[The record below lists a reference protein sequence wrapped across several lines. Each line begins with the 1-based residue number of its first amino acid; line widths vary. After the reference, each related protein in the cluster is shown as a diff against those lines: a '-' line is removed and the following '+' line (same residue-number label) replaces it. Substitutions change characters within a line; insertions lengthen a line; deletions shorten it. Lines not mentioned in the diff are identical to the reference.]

1 MRKYLLPDTG
11 KFYKANLHC
20 HTECS
25 DGNISAAE
33 MKKNYVERGYSIVAF
48 TDHDV
53 LVNHSYLNDDNF
65 LTILGFEMD
74 NTEALAPDNS
84 NLGNR
89 KNLHMNCFSKT
100 PDNVMPYFY
109 HTQFFDQ
116 YTGELLEKYKE
127 HIRFDPNDPGH
138 IREYTFE
145 CINEMIAAANEH
157 GFLVTLNHPTWSRQ
171 NYSDYMN
178 YKGLSAVEMFNFG
191 GLSRGFDDHANVV
204 YDDILRSGQRL
215 FITAGDDYHNEDEYE
230 TPLGEHDLGHGYGC
244 WTMIKADKLEYGAV
258 INALM
263 NRHCYATTG
272 PEIHE
277 LYVEDGRLHVKCS
290 PARTISIMCGF
301 RRGELHCEKAGEPFT
316 ETSFEIREKDKYYR
330 VTVTDH
336 EGHIAESC
344 AYFIDE
350 MID

>member
-1 MRKYLLPDTG
+1 MRKYLLPKDGT
-11 KFYKANLHC
+11 FYKANLHC

-25 DGNISAAE
+25 DGNVPASE
-33 MKKNYVERGYSIVAF
+33 MKKKYTDRGFSIVAF

-53 LVNHSYLNDDNF
+53 LVEHSYLNDENF

-74 NTEALAPDNS
+74 NTEALTDT

-100 PDNVMPYFY
+100 PHNKQPYFY
-109 HTQFFDQ
+109 RTSYSDQFV
-116 YTGELLEKYKE
+116 GEFLERYKD
-127 HIRFDPNDPGH
+127 HICFDPNDPGH
-138 IREYTFE
+138 TEKEYSFE
-145 CINEMIAAANEH
+145 CIGQMIKEANEL
-157 GFLVTLNHPTWSRQ
+157 GFLVTLNHPVWSRQ
-171 NYSDYMN
+171 NYNDYMT
-178 YKGLSAVEMFNFG
+178 YEGLSALEMFNGG
-191 GLSRGFDDHANVV
+191 GLTRGYDDHANVV

-215 FITAGDDYHNEDEYE
+215 FLTAGDDYHNEDEIE
-230 TPLGEHDLGHGYGC
+230 PLGEHDTPHIAAC
-244 WTMIKADKLEYGAV
+244 WTMIKAPKLEYGAV
-258 INALM
+258 IDALM

-277 LYVEDGRLHVKCS
+277 LYVEDGRLYVKCS
-290 PARTISIMCGF
+290 EAKKISITCGF
-301 RRGELHCEKAGEPFT
+301 RRAEAHYEKAGEPFT

-336 EGHIAESC
+336 EGNIAESC

-350 MID
+350 MI

>member
-1 MRKYLLPDTG
+1 MRKYLLPKDGT
-11 KFYKANLHC
+11 FYKANLHC

-25 DGNISAAE
+25 DGNIPASE
-33 MKKNYVERGYSIVAF
+33 MKKKYTDRGYSIVAF

-53 LVNHSYLNDDNF
+53 LVDHSYLNDENF

-74 NTEALAPDNS
+74 NTEALTDT

-100 PDNVMPYFY
+100 PHNKQPWFY
-109 HTQFFDQ
+109 RTHYSEK
-116 YTGELLEKYKE
+116 YTGEFLEKYKDK
-127 HIRFDPNDPGH
+127 ICFDPTDPGH
-138 IREYTFE
+138 ERVYNFD
-145 CINEMIAAANEH
+145 CINEMIAAANEG
-157 GFLVTLNHPTWSRQ
+157 GFLVSLNHPTWSRQ
-171 NYSDYMN
+171 NYNDYMN
-178 YKGLSAVEMFNFG
+178 YKGLASVEMFNWG

-215 FITAGDDYHNEDEYE
+215 FITAGDDYHNEDECE
-230 TPLGEHDLGHGYGC
+230 QTLGEHDISHGYGC
-244 WTMIKADKLEYGAV
+244 WTMIKAEKLEYGAV
-258 INALM
+258 IDALM

-277 LYVEDGRLHVKCS
+277 LYVEDGRLYVKCS
-290 PARTISIMCGF
+290 PAHTISIQCGF
-301 RRGELHCEKAGEPFT
+301 RRGALQVEKPGEPFT
-316 ETSFEIREKDKYYR
+316 EASFEIREKDKYYR

-336 EGHIAESC
+336 NGKIAESC

-350 MID
+350 MI